1 MNKGLSPLM
10 ATIILIAIVAVGAL
24 STAFFILGNMK
35 NLSEGVHFFFDRLSL
50 LKGERCVLTVT
61 LRNTGTKPISVIKV
75 FVGGEERI
83 LQVGVLEPG
92 KTMDITV
99 DLPPEKFNVGNTY
112 TFSLEAEAP
121 DGSRS
126 AFTTTVMCLW
136 SDL

>member
-1 MNKGLSPLM
+1 MM
-10 ATIILIAIVAVGAL
+10 ATIILMAIVAVGAL
-24 STAFFILGNMK
+24 STALFILNSART
-35 NLSEGVHFFFDRLSL
+35 LFESVSFTFDQLRL
-50 LKGERCVLTVT
+50 LKGSERSVLRMALKNV
-61 LRNTGTKPISVIKV
+61 GTKPISVIRV
-75 FVGGEERI
+75 SVGGEERV

-92 KTMDITV
+92 KIMDITV

-126 AFTTTVMCLW
+126 AFSTTVMCLW